1 MTDDEP
7 LAATSAAKPSDG
19 VSEKTALREFFDLT
33 KGFWLGRQ
41 RRTAWLL
48 TLGIFAVALAEI
60 GVQIALNRWN
70 GWFFNALEKKDTTIM
85 TTAVTLFAAL
95 ALVAIAL
102 SMAGL
107 LFRMLLQVRWR
118 AWVTEDLLTQWL
130 SENRIVRLL
139 KSSSDA
145 TNPEYRIADDVRM
158 ATEPVG
164 DFAVGLFGAVL
175 TSLTFIGFLW
185 TLGGSVTLGGFVLP
199 GYMVLCVLVYVA
211 ISWVATYWLGRPQV
225 RRATDRNEAEAKF
238 RSELM
243 RLKGEA
249 ASRSEAYLNFV
260 EKRQI
265 DGTFGQVVG
274 AWVRL
279 AKQTAAMMSIAT
291 ANYILAPVIPLLLMA
306 PKYLAGDVT
315 LGTVMQVSLAFVQVQ
330 TALNWVVSNYTRL
343 AEWYAAV
350 ARVMVLDDAM
360 QELADKPV
368 RQ

>member
-1 MTDDEP
+1 MTDEKIGVINAVP
-7 LAATSAAKPSDG
+7 AKA
-19 VSEKTALREFFDLT
+19 ALREFYDLT
-33 KGFWLGRQ
+33 KGFWTGHQ
-41 RRTAWLL
+41 KRTAWLL
-48 TLGIFAVALAEI
+48 TFGIFAVALAEI

-85 TTAVTLFAAL
+85 TTAVTLFVAL
-95 ALVAIAL
+95 AVVAIAL
-102 SMAGL
+102 SMMGL

-118 AWVTEDLLTQWL
+118 AWVTEDLLTLWL
-130 SENRIVRLL
+130 GKNRIVRLL
-139 KSSSDA
+139 KSAPDA

-185 TLGGSVTLGGFVLP
+185 TLGGSINLGGFVMP
-199 GYMVLCVLVYVA
+199 GYMVVCVLIYVG
-211 ISWVATYWLGRPQV
+211 ISWIATWLLGRPQV
-225 RRATDRNEAEAKF
+225 RRVTDRNEAEAKF

-243 RLKGEA
+243 RMKGEA
-249 ASRSEAYLNFV
+249 GLRSEAYLSFV

-265 DGTFGQVVG
+265 DGTYGRVVG

-279 AKQTAAMMSIAT
+279 ARQTSLMMSVAT
-291 ANYILAPVIPLLLMA
+291 ANYILAPVVPLLLMA
-306 PKYLAGDVT
+306 PKYLAGEVT
-315 LGTVMQVSLAFVQVQ
+315 LGTVMQVALAFVQVQ

-350 ARVMVLDDAM
+350 TRVMVLDDAM
-360 QELADKPV
+360 EGLPSPQDA
-368 RQ
+368 RT